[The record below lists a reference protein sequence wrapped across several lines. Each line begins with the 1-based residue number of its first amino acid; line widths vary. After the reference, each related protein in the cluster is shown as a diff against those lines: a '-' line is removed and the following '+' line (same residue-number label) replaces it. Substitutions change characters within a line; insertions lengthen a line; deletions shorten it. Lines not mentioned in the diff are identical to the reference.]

1 MNTLDENRGSEK
13 NLRFIKNCRF
23 VHLVKEFEP
32 AVFCAFNYIVSVQGY
47 LFLLIIL
54 VSYLPVSMSIKRT
67 KSETLFSSFSH
78 DQILFAKVSMSP
90 SMRISFGSPSKLGS
104 GFPSLV

>member
-32 AVFCAFNYIVSVQGY
+32 AVFFV
-47 LFLLIIL
+47 LLIIL
-54 VSYLPVSMSIKRT
+54 LVC
-67 KSETLFSSFSH
+67 
-78 DQILFAKVSMSP
+78 
-90 SMRISFGSPSKLGS
+90 RIICFC
-104 GFPSLV
+104 